1 VNDKQSPST
10 EGSGTKSA
18 ADRNAALHKLLT
30 DLVARAK
37 RGDET
42 ALPQLRNFLDHN
54 PILWEESG
62 DLGLQVELSLMA
74 LVAGSD
80 LHRREC
86 LTRKAAEMK
95 KELAGPSPTPLERLA
110 VARVVA
116 CWLQTA
122 YFDGL
127 VVHNQQADPVR
138 IKVLVQQQESAS
150 RRYLAAMG
158 TLATL
163 RKLLPARPVRPMV
176 PDAARFTG
184 GQNDA
189 EVLAKGTAV
198 LN

>member
-1 VNDKQSPST
+1 VENHKQPPPAKQGGASP
-10 EGSGTKSA
+10 A

-30 DLVARAK
+30 DLAARAQ

-42 ALPQLRNFLDHN
+42 ALPQLRIFLDN
-54 PILWEESG
+54 NSILWEQYG
-62 DLGLQVELSLMA
+62 DRGLHAEQSLVNLA
-74 LVAGSD
+74 AGSD
-80 LHRREC
+80 LHLREC
-86 LTRKAAEMK
+86 LTRKAAQMK
-95 KELAGPSPTPLERLA
+95 NELAGPCPTPLERLA

-127 VVHNQQADPVR
+127 SAQNRRADHAR
-138 IKVLVQQQESAS
+138 IKSLVVLQESAN
-150 RRYLAAMG
+150 RRYLAALR

-163 RKLLPARPVRPMV
+163 RKLLPARPARPMV

-184 GQNDA
+184 GA
-189 EVLAKGTAV
+189 AI